1 MKKLLISRILAC
13 LIFLTIWG
21 SKTYAQGSTSSIDA
35 GTETFKITSNTRI
48 NSQKTEYQYYA
59 SANISL
65 FIGADEVWKNDE
77 IYSGKY
83 YLSSGGNMG
92 IKQDGNPK
100 KQTKAGY
107 YKAEQTNDNKSACI
121 ALPNTG
127 NYFHFLF
134 HTKGK
139 ITLAFNV
146 KYKID
151 PAKPDEKNQK
161 DLYVAKAT
169 NETVT
174 VVEKNN
180 KKNNYYTTRRGI
192 TPSSIKVT
200 TTENT
205 ETTETKIDPQESD
218 DNKYFKIRAVG
229 GDHPMVIKFDAE
241 AGDEYCIWMSSAE
254 EFALGGFTF
263 NVDDSQRFTPWTPVV
278 HRQIEFGKSP
288 KDMENA
294 DAKAPSGV
302 EDITF
307 MYGGWTNHTNAVKA
321 ATWNADNSTWGFNDN
336 GTENTTYTIDGNEK
350 TDEWAKVKAESET
363 TEKLV
368 TLDGYG
374 KFTAGCGQV
383 PTDQYG
389 NAYNPPATSAA
400 PSVANIPCRGT
411 YYKFEPAK
419 DGTLNVYVRQA
430 ANSPLYLVDETGK
443 PQKSIDYK
451 AGNDATFTEGA
462 DASYTINKLAACR
475 YGFDVK
481 AGKTYVLFQNNAT
494 LGFYGFTF
502 GASSTEAT
510 NVSISQTNGYTYEA
524 KNNATVTLTKPLT
537 ANVWN
542 TICLPFSMTEQ
553 QVRNAFGENARIAEF
568 KKVEESGN
576 KEVALFGMHY
586 YQLITAGKPCLIKPS
601 KVSDNYT
608 ITGVTIDAKEALT
621 VTDSNKK
628 FDFVGTYA
636 TTSMPVNSHFLGSN
650 NGKLYYI
657 TAAKDISGLKAFLKP
672 AENNS
677 GAKLSIAF
685 DSTDNDQDNNTTG
698 IEAIKDYTDQDAAN
712 SSANKGIYNINGQFM
727 GTNPAILPQGIYVKN
742 GKKFIVK

>member
-1 MKKLLISRILAC
+1 MKRLLTTSRILAC
-13 LIFLTIWG
+13 LIFLTIWE
-21 SKTYAQGSTSSIDA
+21 SKTYAQGSISSYTA
-35 GTETFKITSNTRI
+35 GTETFEITSNTSI
-48 NSQKTEYQYYA
+48 PKQSTEYQYYA

-65 FIGADEVWKNDE
+65 FIGANEVWEDPKP
-77 IYSGKY
+77 IGGKY
-83 YLSSGGNMG
+83 YLNSQGNPG
-92 IKQDGNPK
+92 IQQDGSSNNNQQIDAGFDK
-100 KQTKAGY
+100 TK
-107 YKAEQTNDNKSACI
+107 SCI

-139 ITLAFNV
+139 IKLAFNV
-146 KYKID
+146 NYANQTNKYLYIE
-151 PAKPDEKNQK
+151 KP
-161 DLYVAKAT
+161 T
-169 NETVT
+169 
-174 VVEKNN
+174 KNN
-180 KKNNYYTTRRGI
+180 VTLTNKGNNYTTKIGI
-192 TPSSIKVT
+192 SSEKTKVT
-200 TTENT
+200 STGTTIT
-205 ETTETKIDPQESD
+205 EPQSG
-218 DNKYFKIRAVG
+218 DNRYFKINASA
-229 GDHPMVIKFDAE
+229 GDHSILIEIDAE
-241 AGDEYCIWMSSAE
+241 AGEEYYIWMYKAE
-254 EFALGGFTF
+254 KFALGGFTF
-263 NVDDSQRFTPWTPVV
+263 DVDESQLFTPWKPVV
-278 HRQIEFGKSP
+278 HRQIEYGKSP
-288 KDMENA
+288 ANMKNA
-294 DAKAPSGV
+294 DGNAPSGV
-302 EDITF
+302 KDITF
-307 MYGGWTNHTNAVKA
+307 MYGGWTNHPNAVRA
-321 ATWNADNSTWGFNDN
+321 ATWDEANKTWGFNDN
-336 GTENTTYTIDGNEK
+336 GTDNTKYTINGNEK
-350 TDEWAKVKAESET
+350 TDNWEEVKAESET
-363 TEKLV
+363 TDKLV
-368 TLDGYG
+368 TLDGYT
-374 KFTAGCGQV
+374 KFTSGCGQV

-389 NAYNPPATSAA
+389 KAFDPTQTSSAT

-451 AGNDATFTEGA
+451 AGNDATFKEGT

-481 AGKTYVLFQNNAT
+481 AGKTYVLFQNNET

-510 NVSISQTNGYTYEA
+510 NVSISQNNGYTYEA
-524 KNNATVTLTKPLT
+524 KNNATVTLTKPLK

-542 TICLPFSMTEQ
+542 AICLPFSMTEQ
-553 QVRNAFGENARIAEF
+553 QVRNAFGEDARIAEF
-568 KKVEESGN
+568 KKVEESG
-576 KEVALFGMHY
+576 KKDVALFGMHY

-601 KVSDNYT
+601 KVSDTYT
-608 ITGVTIDAKEALT
+608 ISGVTIDAEKALT
-621 VTDSNKK
+621 IVDSNKK

-650 NGKLYYI
+650 DGKLYYI
-657 TAAKDISGLKAFLKP
+657 TADKDISGLKAFLKP

-685 DSTDNDQDNNTTG
+685 DSTVNDQDNNTTG
-698 IEAIKDYTDQDAAN
+698 IEAIKDYTEQDAAN

>member
-1 MKKLLISRILAC
+1 MKRLLTSRILAC

-21 SKTYAQGSTSSIDA
+21 SKTYAQGSISSYIA
-35 GTETFKITSNTRI
+35 GTETFEITSNTSI
-48 NSQKTEYQYYA
+48 PKQSTEYQYYA

-65 FIGADEVWKNDE
+65 FIGADEVWKNEE
-77 IYSGKY
+77 IFSGKY

-92 IKQDGNPK
+92 IKQDKDQN
-100 KQTKAGY
+100 KQTDAGY
-107 YKAEQTNDNKSACI
+107 YKAEKTTGNSACI

-139 ITLAFNV
+139 IKLAFNV
-146 KYKID
+146 KYKLN
-151 PAKPDEKNQK
+151 PAKPDEINRKY
-161 DLYVAKAT
+161 LYVEKAT
-169 NETVT
+169 NEPVT
-174 VVEKNN
+174 VVY
-180 KKNNYYTTRRGI
+180 KKNEYTTRRGI
-192 TPSSIKVT
+192 TPSSTNVT
-200 TTENT
+200 ATT
-205 ETTETKIDPQESD
+205 ETTIEPQESGE
-218 DNKYFKIRAVG
+218 NKYFKIIGVG
-229 GDHPMVIKFDAE
+229 GDHPMVIEFDAE

-263 NVDDSQRFTPWTPVV
+263 DVDDSQLFTPWKPVV

-294 DAKAPSGV
+294 DRNAPSGV

-307 MYGGWTNHTNAVKA
+307 MYGGWTNHPNAVKA
-321 ATWNADNSTWGFNDN
+321 ATWDEANKTWGFNDN
-336 GTENTTYTIDGNEK
+336 GTKNTKYTINDNEK
-350 TDEWAKVKAESET
+350 TDKWEDVKAESAT
-363 TEKLV
+363 TEQLF
-368 TLDGYG
+368 TLDGYA
-374 KFTAGCGQV
+374 KFTPGCGQV

-389 NAYNPPATSAA
+389 YNYTPTTSAV

-430 ANSPLYLVDETGK
+430 ANSPLFLVDETGK

-451 AGNDATFTEGA
+451 AGNDATFTEGP
-462 DASYTINKLAACR
+462 DASYSIDKLAACR
-475 YGFDVK
+475 YGFEVQ
-481 AGKTYVLFQNNAT
+481 AGKTYVLFQNNAM

-510 NVSISQTNGYTYEA
+510 NVSISQADGYTYEA
-524 KNNATVTLTKPLT
+524 KNNATVTLTKPLK

-542 TICLPFSMTEQ
+542 AICLPFSMTEQ
-553 QVRNAFGENARIAEF
+553 QVRNAFGEDARIAEF
-568 KKVEESGN
+568 KKVDESGKN
-576 KEVALFGMHY
+576 AVASFGMHY

-601 KVSDNYT
+601 KVSNTYT
-608 ITGVTIDAKEALT
+608 IQGVTIDAENALT
-621 VTDSNKK
+621 IVDSNKK
-628 FDFVGTYA
+628 FDFVGTYTP
-636 TTSMPVNSHFLGSN
+636 TTMHANSHFLGSN
-650 NGKLYYI
+650 DGKLYYI
-657 TAAKDISGLKAFLKP
+657 TADKEISGLKAFLKP

-685 DSTDNDQDNNTTG
+685 DSTDYDLDNNTTG

-712 SSANKGIYNINGQFM
+712 SSVNKGIYNINGQFM

>member
-1 MKKLLISRILAC
+1 MKRLLTSRILTC

-21 SKTYAQGSTSSIDA
+21 SKTYAQSSNIA
-35 GTETFKITSNTRI
+35 GTETFEITSSTKI
-48 NSQKTEYQYYA
+48 PKQSTEYQYYA

-65 FIGADEVWKNDE
+65 FIGADEVWKNEE
-77 IYSGKY
+77 IFSGKY

-92 IKQDGNPK
+92 IKQDKDQN
-100 KQTKAGY
+100 KQTDAGY
-107 YKAEQTNDNKSACI
+107 YKAEKTTGNSACI

-139 ITLAFNV
+139 IKLAFNA
-146 KYKID
+146 KYKFN
-151 PAKPDEKNQK
+151 PAKPDEINRKY
-161 DLYVAKAT
+161 LYVEKAT
-169 NETVT
+169 NEPVT
-174 VVEKNN
+174 VVD

-200 TTENT
+200 ATT
-205 ETTETKIDPQESD
+205 ETTIEPQESG
-218 DNKYFKIRAVG
+218 DNKYFKIIGVG
-229 GDHPMVIKFDAE
+229 GDHPMVIEFDAE

-263 NVDDSQRFTPWTPVV
+263 DVDESQLFTPWKPVV
-278 HRQIEFGKSP
+278 HRQIEYGKSP
-288 KDMENA
+288 ANMKNA
-294 DAKAPSGV
+294 DGNAPSGV
-302 EDITF
+302 KDITF
-307 MYGGWTNHTNAVKA
+307 MYGGWTNHPNAVRA
-321 ATWNADNSTWGFNDN
+321 ATWDEANKTWGFNDN
-336 GTENTTYTIDGNEK
+336 GTDNTKYTINGNEK
-350 TDEWAKVKAESET
+350 TDNWEEVKAESET
-363 TEKLV
+363 TDKLV
-368 TLDGYG
+368 TLDGYT
-374 KFTAGCGQV
+374 KFTSGCGQV

-389 NAYNPPATSAA
+389 KAFVPTQTSSAT

-430 ANSPLYLVDETGK
+430 ADSPLYLVDETGK

-451 AGNDATFTEGA
+451 AGNDATFKEGT

-481 AGKTYVLFQNNAT
+481 AGKTYVLFQNNET

-510 NVSISQTNGYTYEA
+510 NVSISQNNGYTYEA
-524 KNNATVTLTKPLT
+524 KNNATVTLTKPLK

-542 TICLPFSMTEQ
+542 AICLPFSMTEQ
-553 QVRNAFGENARIAEF
+553 QVRNAFGEDARIAEF
-568 KKVEESGN
+568 KKVDESG
-576 KEVALFGMHY
+576 KKAVASFGMHY

-601 KVSDNYT
+601 QVSDTYT
-608 ITGVTIDAKEALT
+608 ISGVTIDAEKALT
-621 VTDSNKK
+621 IVDSNKK
-628 FDFVGTYA
+628 FDFIGTYA
-636 TTSMPVNSHFLGSN
+636 PTTMPTNSHFLGSN
-650 NGKLYYI
+650 DGKLYYI
-657 TAAKDISGLKAFLKP
+657 TTAKNISGLKAFLKP
-672 AENNS
+672 VSTSN
-677 GAKLSIAF
+677 AKLSIAF
-685 DSTDNDQDNNTTG
+685 NSTDNDFDNNTTG
-698 IEAIKDYTDQDAAN
+698 IEAIKDYMDQDAAN

>member
-1 MKKLLISRILAC
+1 MKRLLTTSRILAC

-21 SKTYAQGSTSSIDA
+21 SKTYAQGSTSSYSA

-48 NSQKTEYQYYA
+48 NPQSTEYQYYA

-65 FIGADEVWKNDE
+65 FIGANEVWKEPNLIGD
-77 IYSGKY
+77 SY
-83 YLSSGGNMG
+83 YLSSKGNPG
-92 IKQDGNPK
+92 IKP
-100 KQTKAGY
+100 
-107 YKAEQTNDNKSACI
+107 NDNAGKQIDAEFKGSQNCI

-139 ITLAFNV
+139 IILAFNV
-146 KYKID
+146 NYANPGNKY
-151 PAKPDEKNQK
+151 
-161 DLYVAKAT
+161 LYVEKAT

-174 VVEKNN
+174 IVDNN
-180 KKNNYYTTRRGI
+180 KNYTTTKGI
-192 TPSSIKVT
+192 TTANTKATST
-200 TTENT
+200 TTGIT
-205 ETTETKIDPQESD
+205 ITDLQSG
-218 DNKYFKIRAVG
+218 DNRYF
-229 GDHPMVIKFDAE
+229 MVKAPAGNNSLIIEIVAE
-241 AGDEYCIWMSSAE
+241 AGEEYYIWMPSAE

-263 NVDDSQRFTPWTPVV
+263 DVDESQLFTPWKPVV

-294 DAKAPSGV
+294 DKNAPSGV

-307 MYGGWTNHTNAVKA
+307 MYGGWTNHPNAVRA
-321 ATWNADNSTWGFNDN
+321 ATWDEANKTWGFNDN
-336 GTENTTYTIDGNEK
+336 GTDNTKYTINGNEK
-350 TDEWAKVKAESET
+350 TDNWEEVKAESET
-363 TEKLV
+363 TDKLV
-368 TLDGYG
+368 TLDGYT
-374 KFTAGCGQV
+374 KFTSGCGQV

-389 NAYNPPATSAA
+389 KAFDPTQTSSAT

-430 ANSPLYLVDETGK
+430 ANSPLFLVDETGK

-451 AGNDATFTEGA
+451 AGNDANFTEGN
-462 DASYTINKLAACR
+462 DASYSIDKLAACR
-475 YGFDVK
+475 YGFEVQ
-481 AGKTYVLFQNNAT
+481 AGKTYVLFQNNAM

-510 NVSISQTNGYTYEA
+510 NVSISQKDGYTYEV
-524 KNNATVTLTKPLT
+524 KNNATVTLTKPLQ

-542 TICLPFSMTEQ
+542 AICLPFSMTEQ
-553 QVRNAFGENARIAEF
+553 QVRNAFGEDARIAEF
-568 KKVEESGN
+568 KKVDESG
-576 KEVALFGMHY
+576 KKAVASFGMHY

-601 KVSDNYT
+601 QVNENDTYNIK
-608 ITGVTIDAKEALT
+608 GVTIDAEKALT
-621 VTDSNKK
+621 IADSNNL

-636 TTSMPVNSHFLGSN
+636 PTTMPANSHFLGSN
-650 NGKLYYI
+650 DGKLYYI
-657 TAAKDISGLKAFLKP
+657 TADKEISGLKAFFQP
-672 AENNS
+672 VSTSN
-677 GAKLSIAF
+677 AKLSIAF
-685 DSTDNDQDNNTTG
+685 DSTDNDFDNNTTG
-698 IEAIKDYTDQDAAN
+698 IEAIKDYMDQDAAN

>member
-1 MKKLLISRILAC
+1 MKRLLTSRILAC

-21 SKTYAQGSTSSIDA
+21 SKTYAQGSISSYIA
-35 GTETFKITSNTRI
+35 GTETFEITSNTSI
-48 NSQKTEYQYYA
+48 PKQSTEYQYYA

-65 FIGADEVWKNDE
+65 FIGADEVWEDPKP
-77 IYSGKY
+77 IGGKY
-83 YLSSGGNMG
+83 YLSSQGNPG
-92 IKQDGNPK
+92 IQQDGSSNVN
-100 KQTKAGY
+100 QIDAGFDETK
-107 YKAEQTNDNKSACI
+107 SCI

-139 ITLAFNV
+139 IKLAFNV
-146 KYKID
+146 NYANPGNKYLYIE
-151 PAKPDEKNQK
+151 KP
-161 DLYVAKAT
+161 T
-169 NETVT
+169 
-174 VVEKNN
+174 KNN
-180 KKNNYYTTRRGI
+180 VTLTNKGNNYT
-192 TPSSIKVT
+192 
-200 TTENT
+200 
-205 ETTETKIDPQESD
+205 TKIGISSEKTQVTSTGTTITEPQLG
-218 DNKYFKIRAVG
+218 DNRYFKINASA
-229 GDHPMVIKFDAE
+229 GDHPMVIEIDAE
-241 AGDEYCIWMSSAE
+241 AGEEYYIWMYKAE
-254 EFALGGFTF
+254 KFALGGFTF
-263 NVDDSQRFTPWTPVV
+263 DVDESQLFTPWKPVV
-278 HRQIEFGKSP
+278 HRQIEYGKSP
-288 KDMENA
+288 ANMENA
-294 DAKAPSGV
+294 DRNAPSGV
-302 EDITF
+302 EDISF
-307 MYGGWTNHTNAVKA
+307 MYGGWTNHPNAVKA
-321 ATWNADNSTWGFNDN
+321 ATWNDTEKTWGFNEN
-336 GTENTTYTIDGNEK
+336 GTANTTYTINNKQKIDKWE
-350 TDEWAKVKAESET
+350 DVKAESET

-368 TLDGYG
+368 TLDGYA

-389 NAYNPPATSAA
+389 KAYTPATSAA
-400 PSVANIPCRGT
+400 PNVANIPCRGT

-430 ANSPLYLVDETGK
+430 ADSPLYLVDETGK

-451 AGNDATFTEGA
+451 AGNDAKFTEGT

-502 GASSTEAT
+502 GASSTEIS
-510 NVSISQTNGYTYEA
+510 NVTISQAEGYTYEA
-524 KNNATVTLTKPLT
+524 KNNATVTLTKPLK

-542 TICLPFSMTEQ
+542 AICLPFSMTEQ
-553 QVRNAFGENARIAEF
+553 QVRSAFGEDARIAEF
-568 KKVEESGN
+568 KKVEESGKN
-576 KEVALFGMHY
+576 AVASFGMHY

-608 ITGVTIDAKEALT
+608 ITGVTIDTEKALT

-636 TTSMPVNSHFLGSN
+636 PTTMPTNSHFLGSN
-650 NGKLYYI
+650 DGKLYYI
-657 TAAKDISGLKAFLKP
+657 TTAKNISGLKAFLKP
-672 AENNS
+672 VENNS

>member
-1 MKKLLISRILAC
+1 MKRLFTSRILAC

-21 SKTYAQGSTSSIDA
+21 SKTYAQGSTSSYDA
-35 GTETFKITSNTRI
+35 GTETFEITSNTKI
-48 NSQKTEYQYYA
+48 NSGKTEYQYYA

-65 FIGADEVWKNDE
+65 FIGADEVWKNE
-77 IYSGKY
+77 QIYSGKY

-92 IKQDGNPK
+92 IRQDFNPK
-100 KQTKAGY
+100 KQTDAGY
-107 YKAEQTNDNKSACI
+107 YGAEDTKENLACI

-139 ITLAFNV
+139 IKLAFNV
-146 KYKID
+146 KYKFN
-151 PAKPDEKNQK
+151 PAKPDEINQK
-161 DLYVAKAT
+161 NLYVAKAT
-169 NETVT
+169 TKPVT
-174 VVEKNN
+174 VVYKGND
-180 KKNNYYTTRRGI
+180 YTTRRGI

-205 ETTETKIDPQESD
+205 ETTGTKIEPLESD

-229 GDHPMVIKFDAE
+229 GYHPMDIEFDAE

-263 NVDDSQRFTPWTPVV
+263 NVDESQLFTPWKPVV

-288 KDMENA
+288 KEMEIEDGN
-294 DAKAPSGV
+294 APSGV
-302 EDITF
+302 EDISF
-307 MYGGWTNHTNAVKA
+307 MYGGWTNHPNAVKA
-321 ATWNADNSTWGFNDN
+321 ATWDAINKTWGFNDN
-336 GTENTTYTIDGNEK
+336 GTDNTTYTINNEQK
-350 TDEWAKVKAESET
+350 IDKWEDVKAESET

-368 TLDGYG
+368 TLDGYA
-374 KFTAGCGQV
+374 KFTAGCRQV

-389 NAYNPPATSAA
+389 KAYTPATSAA
-400 PSVANIPCRGT
+400 PNVANIPCRGT

-430 ANSPLYLVDETGK
+430 ADSPLYLVDETGK
-443 PQKSIDYK
+443 PQKSTDYK
-451 AGNDATFTEGA
+451 AGNDATFTKGT
-462 DASYTINKLAACR
+462 DASYSTNKLAACR
-475 YGFDVK
+475 YGFNVK
-481 AGKTYVLFQNNAT
+481 AGKTYILFQNNET

-502 GASSTEAT
+502 GASSTEIS
-510 NVSISQTNGYTYEA
+510 NVTISQAEGYTYEA
-524 KNNATVTLTKPLT
+524 KNNATVTLTKPLK

-542 TICLPFSMTEQ
+542 AICLPFSMTEQ

-568 KKVEESGN
+568 KKVDESG
-576 KEVALFGMHY
+576 KKAVASFGMHY

-601 KVSDNYT
+601 LVNDTYT
-608 ITGVTIDAKEALT
+608 IKGVTIDAEQALT
-621 VTDSNKK
+621 IADSNKK

-636 TTSMPVNSHFLGSN
+636 PTIMPANSHFLGSN
-650 NGKLYYI
+650 DGKLYYI
-657 TAAKDISGLKAFLKP
+657 TANKEISGLKAFFQP
-672 AENNS
+672 VSTSN
-677 GAKLSIAF
+677 AKLSIAF
-685 DSTDNDQDNNTTG
+685 DSTDNDFDNNTTG
-698 IEAIKDYTDQDAAN
+698 IEAIKDYMDQDAAN

>member
-1 MKKLLISRILAC
+1 MKRLFTSRILAC

-21 SKTYAQGSTSSIDA
+21 SKTYAQEA
-35 GTETFKITSNTRI
+35 GTETFEITSNTSI
-48 NSQKTEYQYYA
+48 PKQSTEYQYYA

-65 FIGADEVWKNDE
+65 FIGADEVWKNE
-77 IYSGKY
+77 QISSGKY

-92 IKQDGNPK
+92 IRQDEDPT
-100 KQTKAGY
+100 KQTDAGY
-107 YKAEQTNDNKSACI
+107 YKAERTTGISACI

-134 HTKGK
+134 HTKGNIK
-139 ITLAFNV
+139 LAFNV

-151 PAKPDEKNQK
+151 PAKPDDINQK
-161 DLYVAKAT
+161 NLYVAKAT

-174 VVEKNN
+174 VVDKNN
-180 KKNNYYTTRRGI
+180 KNNKYTTRRGI
-192 TPSSIKVT
+192 TPSSITVT
-200 TTENT
+200 ASTVN
-205 ETTETKIDPQESD
+205 KIEEQQTD

-229 GDHPMVIKFDAE
+229 GDHPMVIEFDAE

-263 NVDDSQRFTPWTPVV
+263 KVDDSQRFTPWTPVV

-307 MYGGWTNHTNAVKA
+307 MYGGWTNHPNAVKA
-321 ATWNADNSTWGFNDN
+321 ATWDATKRTWGFNEN
-336 GTENTTYTIDGNEK
+336 GTANTTYKINNEQKIDSWEG
-350 TDEWAKVKAESET
+350 VKAESET

-389 NAYNPPATSAA
+389 KTYTPATSAV

-419 DGTLNVYVRQA
+419 DGTLNVYVRQT

-451 AGNDATFTEGA
+451 AGNDAIFTEGTGA
-462 DASYTINKLAACR
+462 YVIDKLAACR

-502 GASSTEAT
+502 GASSTEIS
-510 NVSISQTNGYTYEA
+510 NVTISQAEGYTYEA
-524 KNNATVTLTKPLT
+524 KNNAKVTLTLTKPLKE
-537 ANVWN
+537 NVWN
-542 TICLPFSMTEQ
+542 AICLPFSMTEQ

-568 KKVEESGN
+568 KKVDER
-576 KEVALFGMHY
+576 KDVALFGMHY

-601 KVSDNYT
+601 KVSNTYT
-608 ITGVTIDAKEALT
+608 IQGVTIDAEKALT

-628 FDFVGTYA
+628 FDFAGTYA
-636 TTSMPVNSHFLGSN
+636 PTTMPTNSHFLGSN
-650 NGKLYYI
+650 DGKLYYI
-657 TAAKDISGLKAFLKP
+657 TADKEISGLKAFFQP
-672 AENNS
+672 VSTSN
-677 GAKLSIAF
+677 AKLSIAF
-685 DSTDNDQDNNTTG
+685 DSTDNDLDNNTTG

>member
-1 MKKLLISRILAC
+1 MKKLLTSRILAC
-13 LIFLTIWG
+13 LIFLTILG
-21 SKTYAQGSTSSIDA
+21 SKTYAQSSTSSYTA
-35 GTETFKITSNTRI
+35 GTETFEITSNTRI
-48 NSQKTEYQYYA
+48 PKQSTEYQYYA

-65 FIGADEVWKNDE
+65 FIGADEVWENPKL
-77 IYSGKY
+77 IGSKY
-83 YLSSGGNMG
+83 YLSS
-92 IKQDGNPK
+92 QGNPGIQQDDSK
-100 KQTKAGY
+100 NNQID
-107 YKAEQTNDNKSACI
+107 AEFDKSQNCI
-121 ALPNTG
+121 PLPNTG

-146 KYKID
+146 NYANPGNKY
-151 PAKPDEKNQK
+151 
-161 DLYVAKAT
+161 LYVEKPT
-169 NETVT
+169 NKNVT
-174 VVEKNN
+174 LINN
-180 KKNNYYTTRRGI
+180 GNNYTAKIGISSEKTQVTSTGTTI
-192 TPSSIKVT
+192 T
-200 TTENT
+200 E
-205 ETTETKIDPQESD
+205 PQSG
-218 DNKYFKIRAVG
+218 DNRYFKINASA
-229 GDHPMVIKFDAE
+229 GDHPIVIKIDAE
-241 AGDEYCIWMSSAE
+241 AGEEYYIWMYKAE
-254 EFALGGFTF
+254 KFALGGFTF
-263 NVDDSQRFTPWTPVV
+263 DVDDTQLFTPWKPVV

-288 KDMENA
+288 EDMKDA
-294 DAKAPSGV
+294 DANAPSGV
-302 EDITF
+302 EDITL
-307 MYGGWTNHTNAVKA
+307 MYGGWTNHPNAVNA
-321 ATWNADNSTWGFNDN
+321 ATWDAINKTWGFNDN
-336 GTENTTYTIDGNEK
+336 GTDNTTYTINNEK
-350 TDEWAKVKAESET
+350 KIDKWEEVKAESET

-368 TLDGYG
+368 TLDGYA

-389 NAYNPPATSAA
+389 NTYVPTTTSSAV

-451 AGNDATFTEGA
+451 AGNDATFKEGT

-481 AGKTYVLFQNNAT
+481 AGKTYVLFQNNET

-510 NVSISQTNGYTYEA
+510 NVSISQDDGYTYEA
-524 KNNATVTLTKPLT
+524 KNNATVTLTKPLK

-542 TICLPFSMTEQ
+542 AICLPFSMTEQ
-553 QVRNAFGENARIAEF
+553 QVRSAFGEDARIAEF
-568 KKVEESGN
+568 KKVDESG
-576 KEVALFGMHY
+576 KKDVALFGMHY

-601 KVSDNYT
+601 QVSETYT
-608 ITGVTIDAKEALT
+608 IEGVTIDAEEALT

-636 TTSMPVNSHFLGSN
+636 PTTMPTNSHFLGSN
-650 NGKLYYI
+650 DGKLYYI
-657 TAAKDISGLKAFLKP
+657 TTAKNISGLKAFLKP
-672 AENNS
+672 VENNS

-685 DSTDNDQDNNTTG
+685 DSTVNDQDNNTTG
-698 IEAIKDYTDQDAAN
+698 IEAIKDYTEQDAAN

>member
-1 MKKLLISRILAC
+1 MKRLLTSRILAC
-13 LIFLTIWG
+13 LIFLTIWE
-21 SKTYAQGSTSSIDA
+21 SKTYAQGSISSYTA
-35 GTETFKITSNTRI
+35 GTETFEITSNTSI
-48 NSQKTEYQYYA
+48 PKQSTEYQYYA

-65 FIGADEVWKNDE
+65 FIGANEVWEDPKP
-77 IYSGKY
+77 IGGKY
-83 YLSSGGNMG
+83 YLNSQGNPG
-92 IKQDGNPK
+92 IQQDGSSNNNQQIDAGFDK
-100 KQTKAGY
+100 TK
-107 YKAEQTNDNKSACI
+107 SCI

-139 ITLAFNV
+139 IKLAFNV
-146 KYKID
+146 NYANQTNKYLYIE
-151 PAKPDEKNQK
+151 KP
-161 DLYVAKAT
+161 T
-169 NETVT
+169 
-174 VVEKNN
+174 KNN
-180 KKNNYYTTRRGI
+180 VTLTNKGNNYTTKIGI
-192 TPSSIKVT
+192 SSEKTKVT
-200 TTENT
+200 STGTTIT
-205 ETTETKIDPQESD
+205 EPQSG
-218 DNKYFKIRAVG
+218 DNRYFKINASA
-229 GDHPMVIKFDAE
+229 GDHSILIEIDAE
-241 AGDEYCIWMSSAE
+241 AGEEYYIWMYKAE
-254 EFALGGFTF
+254 KFALGGFTF
-263 NVDDSQRFTPWTPVV
+263 DVDESQLFTPWKPVV
-278 HRQIEFGKSP
+278 HRQIEYGKSP
-288 KDMENA
+288 ANMKNA
-294 DAKAPSGV
+294 DGNAPSGV
-302 EDITF
+302 KDITF
-307 MYGGWTNHTNAVKA
+307 MYGGWTNHPNAVRA
-321 ATWNADNSTWGFNDN
+321 ATWDEANKTWGFNDN
-336 GTENTTYTIDGNEK
+336 GTDNTKYTINGNEK
-350 TDEWAKVKAESET
+350 TDNWEEVKAESET
-363 TEKLV
+363 TDKLV
-368 TLDGYG
+368 TLDGYT
-374 KFTAGCGQV
+374 KFTSGCGQV

-389 NAYNPPATSAA
+389 KAFDPTQTSSAT

-451 AGNDATFTEGA
+451 AGNDATFKEGT

-481 AGKTYVLFQNNAT
+481 AGKTYVLFQNNET

-510 NVSISQTNGYTYEA
+510 NVSISQNNGYTYEA
-524 KNNATVTLTKPLT
+524 KNNATVTLTKPLK

-542 TICLPFSMTEQ
+542 AICLPFSMTEQ
-553 QVRNAFGENARIAEF
+553 QVRNAFGEDARIAEF
-568 KKVEESGN
+568 KKVEESG
-576 KEVALFGMHY
+576 KKDVALFGMHY

-601 KVSDNYT
+601 QVSDTYT
-608 ITGVTIDAKEALT
+608 ISGVTIDTEKALT

-636 TTSMPVNSHFLGSN
+636 PTTMPTNSHFLGSN

-657 TAAKDISGLKAFLKP
+657 TTAKNISGLKAFLKP
-672 AENNS
+672 VENNS

-698 IEAIKDYTDQDAAN
+698 IEAIKDYTDKEAAN
-712 SSANKGIYNINGQFM
+712 SSANKGIYNINGQFV

>member
-1 MKKLLISRILAC
+1 MKRLFTSRILAC
-13 LIFLTIWG
+13 LIFLTILG
-21 SKTYAQGSTSSIDA
+21 SKTYAQGSTSSYSA
-35 GTETFKITSNTRI
+35 GTETFEITSNTRI
-48 NSQKTEYQYYA
+48 PGQSTEYQYYA

-77 IYSGKY
+77 ISGKY

-92 IKQDGNPK
+92 IRQDENPK
-100 KQTKAGY
+100 KQTDAGFY
-107 YKAEQTNDNKSACI
+107 DAVDTKDKSACI

-139 ITLAFNV
+139 IKLAFNV
-146 KYKID
+146 KYKFD
-151 PAKPDEKNQK
+151 PTKPDEINQK
-161 DLYVAKAT
+161 YLYVEKAT

-174 VVEKNN
+174 VIKKGKN
-180 KKNNYYTTRRGI
+180 YTTRRGI
-192 TPSSIKVT
+192 TPSSINVT
-200 TTENT
+200 AT
-205 ETTETKIDPQESD
+205 TTETKIEPLESD

-229 GDHPMVIKFDAE
+229 GDHPMEIEFDAE

-263 NVDDSQRFTPWTPVV
+263 KVDDSQRFTPWTPVV
-278 HRQIEFGKSP
+278 HRQIESGKSP

-294 DAKAPSGV
+294 DRNAPSGV

-307 MYGGWTNHTNAVKA
+307 MYGGWTNHPNAVKA
-321 ATWNADNSTWGFNDN
+321 ATWDEANKTWGFNDN
-336 GTENTTYTIDGNEK
+336 GTKNTKYTINDNEK
-350 TDEWAKVKAESET
+350 TDKWEDVKAESAT
-363 TEKLV
+363 TEQLF
-368 TLDGYG
+368 TLDGYA

-389 NAYNPPATSAA
+389 NIYTPTTSAV

-430 ANSPLYLVDETGK
+430 ANSPLFLVDETGK

-451 AGNDATFTEGA
+451 AGNDAKFTEGT
-462 DASYTINKLAACR
+462 DASYIIDKLAACR

-481 AGKTYVLFQNNAT
+481 AGKTYVLFQNNET

-502 GASSTEAT
+502 GASSTEPT
-510 NVSISQTNGYTYEA
+510 NVSISQTDGYTYEA
-524 KNNATVTLTKPLT
+524 KNNATVTLTKPLK
-537 ANVWN
+537 AGVWN
-542 TICLPFSMTEQ
+542 AICLPFSMTEQ
-553 QVRNAFGENARIAEF
+553 QVRNAFGEDARIAEF
-568 KKVEESGN
+568 KKVDESG
-576 KEVALFGMHY
+576 KKAVASFGMHY

-601 KVSDNYT
+601 QVNDTYT
-608 ITGVTIDAKEALT
+608 IKGVTIDAEQALT
-621 VTDSNKK
+621 IADYNKK
-628 FDFVGTYA
+628 FDFVGTYVS
-636 TTSMPVNSHFLGSN
+636 TTMPVNSHFLGSN
-650 NGKLYYI
+650 DGKLYYI
-657 TAAKDISGLKAFLKP
+657 TADKEISGLKAFFQP
-672 AENNS
+672 VSTSN
-677 GAKLSIAF
+677 AKLSIAF
-685 DSTDNDQDNNTTG
+685 DSTDNDFDNNTTG
-698 IEAIKDYTDQDAAN
+698 IEAIKDYTEQDAAN

>member
-1 MKKLLISRILAC
+1 MKRLLTSRILAC

-21 SKTYAQGSTSSIDA
+21 SKTYAQGGISSYTA
-35 GTETFKITSNTRI
+35 GTETFEITSNTRI
-48 NSQKTEYQYYA
+48 NSQSTEYQYYA

-65 FIGADEVWKNDE
+65 FIGADEVWEDPKP
-77 IYSGKY
+77 IGGKY
-83 YLSSGGNMG
+83 YLSSQGNPG
-92 IKQDGNPK
+92 IQQDGSSNVN
-100 KQTKAGY
+100 QIDAGFDETK
-107 YKAEQTNDNKSACI
+107 SCI

-139 ITLAFNV
+139 IKLAFNV
-146 KYKID
+146 NYADPGNKYLYIE
-151 PAKPDEKNQK
+151 KP
-161 DLYVAKAT
+161 T
-169 NETVT
+169 
-174 VVEKNN
+174 KNN
-180 KKNNYYTTRRGI
+180 VTLTNKGNNYT
-192 TPSSIKVT
+192 
-200 TTENT
+200 
-205 ETTETKIDPQESD
+205 TKIGISSEKTQVTSTGTTITEPQLG
-218 DNKYFKIRAVG
+218 DNRYFKINASA
-229 GDHPMVIKFDAE
+229 GDHPMVIEIDAE
-241 AGDEYCIWMSSAE
+241 AGEEYYIWMYKAE
-254 EFALGGFTF
+254 KFALGGFTF
-263 NVDDSQRFTPWTPVV
+263 DVDESQLFTPWKPVV
-278 HRQIEFGKSP
+278 HRQIEYGKSP
-288 KDMENA
+288 ANMKNA
-294 DAKAPSGV
+294 DGNAPSGV

-307 MYGGWTNHTNAVKA
+307 MYGGWTNHPNAVKA
-321 ATWNADNSTWGFNDN
+321 ATWDATNLTWGFNDN
-336 GTENTTYTIDGNEK
+336 GTDNTKYTIDGYEK
-350 TDEWAKVKAESET
+350 TDEWAEVKAESGT

-389 NAYNPPATSAA
+389 NAYTPATSAA

-430 ANSPLYLVDETGK
+430 ANSPLYLVDETDK

-451 AGNDATFTEGA
+451 AGNAATFKEGKGT
-462 DASYTINKLAACR
+462 DVSYTITELAACR

-481 AGKTYVLFQNNAT
+481 AGKTYVLFQNNET

-502 GASSTEAT
+502 GASSTEESKV
-510 NVSISQTNGYTYEA
+510 NISQNDGYTYEA

-542 TICLPFSMTEQ
+542 AICLPFSMTEQ
-553 QVRNAFGENARIAEF
+553 QVRNAFGKDARIAEF

-601 KVSDNYT
+601 QVSETYT
-608 ITGVTIDAKEALT
+608 IEGVTIDAEEALT
-621 VTDSNKK
+621 VADSNKK

-636 TTSMPVNSHFLGSN
+636 PTTMPVNSHFLGSN
-650 NGKLYYI
+650 DGKLYYI

-672 AENNS
+672 VENNPA

-685 DSTDNDQDNNTTG
+685 DSTVNDQDNNTTG

-727 GTNPAILPQGIYVKN
+727 GTNPAILPQGIYVKD

>member
-1 MKKLLISRILAC
+1 MKKLLTSRILAC
-13 LIFLTIWG
+13 LIFLTILG
-21 SKTYAQGSTSSIDA
+21 SKTYAQGSTSSYSA
-35 GTETFKITSNTRI
+35 GTETFEITSNTRI
-48 NSQKTEYQYYA
+48 PGQSTEYQYYA

-77 IYSGKY
+77 ISGKY

-92 IKQDGNPK
+92 IRQDENPK
-100 KQTKAGY
+100 KQTDAGFY
-107 YKAEQTNDNKSACI
+107 DAVDTKDKSACI

-139 ITLAFNV
+139 IKLAFNV
-146 KYKID
+146 KYKFD
-151 PAKPDEKNQK
+151 PTKPDEINQK
-161 DLYVAKAT
+161 YLYVEKAT

-174 VVEKNN
+174 VIKKGKN
-180 KKNNYYTTRRGI
+180 YTTRRGI
-192 TPSSIKVT
+192 TPSSINVT
-200 TTENT
+200 AT
-205 ETTETKIDPQESD
+205 TTETKIEPLESD

-229 GDHPMVIKFDAE
+229 GDHPMEIEFDAE

-263 NVDDSQRFTPWTPVV
+263 KVDDSQRFTPWTPVV
-278 HRQIEFGKSP
+278 HRQIESGKSP
-288 KDMENA
+288 KEMENA
-294 DAKAPSGV
+294 DGNAPSGV

-307 MYGGWTNHTNAVKA
+307 MYGGWTNHPNAVKA
-321 ATWNADNSTWGFNDN
+321 ATWDEANKTWGFNDN
-336 GTENTTYTIDGNEK
+336 GTKNTKYTINDNEK
-350 TDEWAKVKAESET
+350 TDKWEDVKAESAT
-363 TEKLV
+363 TEQLF
-368 TLDGYG
+368 TLDGYA
-374 KFTAGCGQV
+374 KFTPGCGQV

-389 NAYNPPATSAA
+389 YNYTPTTSAV

-430 ANSPLYLVDETGK
+430 ANSPLFLVDETGK

-451 AGNDATFTEGA
+451 AGNDATFTEGP
-462 DASYTINKLAACR
+462 DASYSIDKLAACR
-475 YGFDVK
+475 YGFEVQ

-542 TICLPFSMTEQ
+542 AICLPFSMTEQ

-568 KKVEESGN
+568 KKVDESG
-576 KEVALFGMHY
+576 KKAVASFGMHY

-601 KVSDNYT
+601 QVNDTYT
-608 ITGVTIDAKEALT
+608 IKGVTINAEQALT
-621 VTDSNKK
+621 IADSNKK

-636 TTSMPVNSHFLGSN
+636 PTTMPANSHFLGSN
-650 NGKLYYI
+650 DGKLYYI
-657 TAAKDISGLKAFLKP
+657 TANKEISGLKAFFQP
-672 AENNS
+672 VSTSN
-677 GAKLSIAF
+677 AKLSIAF
-685 DSTDNDQDNNTTG
+685 DSTDNDFDNNTTG
-698 IEAIKDYTDQDAAN
+698 IEAIKDYMDQDAAN

>member
-1 MKKLLISRILAC
+1 MKRLLTSRILAC

-21 SKTYAQGSTSSIDA
+21 SKTYAQGGISSYTA
-35 GTETFKITSNTRI
+35 GTETFEITSNTRI
-48 NSQKTEYQYYA
+48 NSQSTEYQYYA

-65 FIGADEVWKNDE
+65 FIGADEVWEDPKP
-77 IYSGKY
+77 IGGKY
-83 YLSSGGNMG
+83 YLSSQGNPG
-92 IKQDGNPK
+92 IQQDGSSNVN
-100 KQTKAGY
+100 QIDAGFDETK
-107 YKAEQTNDNKSACI
+107 SCI

-139 ITLAFNV
+139 IKLAFNV
-146 KYKID
+146 NYANPGNKYLYIE
-151 PAKPDEKNQK
+151 KP
-161 DLYVAKAT
+161 T
-169 NETVT
+169 
-174 VVEKNN
+174 KNN
-180 KKNNYYTTRRGI
+180 VTLTNKGNNYT
-192 TPSSIKVT
+192 
-200 TTENT
+200 
-205 ETTETKIDPQESD
+205 TKIGISSEKTQVTSTGTTITEPQLG
-218 DNKYFKIRAVG
+218 DNRYFKINASA
-229 GDHPMVIKFDAE
+229 GDHPMVIEIDAE
-241 AGDEYCIWMSSAE
+241 AGEEYYIWMYKAE
-254 EFALGGFTF
+254 KFALGGFTF
-263 NVDDSQRFTPWTPVV
+263 DVDESQLFTPWKPVV
-278 HRQIEFGKSP
+278 HRQIEYGKSP
-288 KDMENA
+288 ANMKNA
-294 DAKAPSGV
+294 DGNAPSGV

-307 MYGGWTNHTNAVKA
+307 MYGGWTNHPNAVKA
-321 ATWNADNSTWGFNDN
+321 ATWDATNLTWGFNDN
-336 GTENTTYTIDGNEK
+336 GTDNTKYTIDGYEK
-350 TDEWAKVKAESET
+350 TDEWAEVKAESGT

-389 NAYNPPATSAA
+389 NAYTPATSAA

-451 AGNDATFTEGA
+451 AGNAATFKEGKGT
-462 DASYTINKLAACR
+462 DVSYTITELAACR

-481 AGKTYVLFQNNAT
+481 AGKTYVLFQNNET

-502 GASSTEAT
+502 GASSTEESKV
-510 NVSISQTNGYTYEA
+510 NISQNDGYTYEA

-542 TICLPFSMTEQ
+542 AICLPFSMTEQ
-553 QVRNAFGENARIAEF
+553 QVRNAFGKDARIAEF

-601 KVSDNYT
+601 QVSETYT
-608 ITGVTIDAKEALT
+608 IEGVTIDAEEALT
-621 VTDSNKK
+621 VADSNKK

-636 TTSMPVNSHFLGSN
+636 PTTMPVNSHFLGSN
-650 NGKLYYI
+650 DGKLYYI

-672 AENNS
+672 VENNPA

-685 DSTDNDQDNNTTG
+685 DSTVNDQDNNTTG

-727 GTNPAILPQGIYVKN
+727 GTNPAILPQGIYVKD

>member
-1 MKKLLISRILAC
+1 MKRLFTSRILAC

-21 SKTYAQGSTSSIDA
+21 SKTYAQGSISSYTA
-35 GTETFKITSNTRI
+35 GTETFEITSNTSI
-48 NSQKTEYQYYA
+48 PKQSTEYQYYA

-65 FIGADEVWKNDE
+65 FIGANEVWEDPKP
-77 IYSGKY
+77 IGGKY
-83 YLSSGGNMG
+83 YLNSQGNPG
-92 IKQDGNPK
+92 IQQDGSSNNNQQIDAGFDK
-100 KQTKAGY
+100 TK
-107 YKAEQTNDNKSACI
+107 SCI

-139 ITLAFNV
+139 IKLAFNV
-146 KYKID
+146 NYANQTNKYLYIE
-151 PAKPDEKNQK
+151 KP
-161 DLYVAKAT
+161 T
-169 NETVT
+169 
-174 VVEKNN
+174 KNN
-180 KKNNYYTTRRGI
+180 VTLTNKGNNYTTKIGI
-192 TPSSIKVT
+192 SSEKTKVT
-200 TTENT
+200 STGTTIT
-205 ETTETKIDPQESD
+205 EPQSG
-218 DNKYFKIRAVG
+218 DNRYFKINASA
-229 GDHPMVIKFDAE
+229 GDHSILIEIDAE
-241 AGDEYCIWMSSAE
+241 AGEEYYIWMYKAE
-254 EFALGGFTF
+254 KFALGGFTF
-263 NVDDSQRFTPWTPVV
+263 DVDESQLFTPWKPVV
-278 HRQIEFGKSP
+278 HRQIEYGKSP
-288 KDMENA
+288 ANMKNA
-294 DAKAPSGV
+294 DGNAPSGV
-302 EDITF
+302 KDITF
-307 MYGGWTNHTNAVKA
+307 MYGGWTNHPNAVKA
-321 ATWNADNSTWGFNDN
+321 ATWDAINKTWGFNDN
-336 GTENTTYTIDGNEK
+336 GTDNTTYTINNEQK
-350 TDEWAKVKAESET
+350 IDKWEDVKAESET
-363 TEKLV
+363 TEHLV
-368 TLDGYG
+368 TLDGYA

-389 NAYNPPATSAA
+389 NAYTPATSAA

-419 DGTLNVYVRQA
+419 DGTLNIYVRQA
-430 ANSPLYLVDETGK
+430 ADSPLYLVDETGK

-451 AGNDATFTEGA
+451 AGNDATFKEGT

-510 NVSISQTNGYTYEA
+510 NVSISQNNGYTYEA
-524 KNNATVTLTKPLT
+524 KNNAEVTLTKPLK

-542 TICLPFSMTEQ
+542 AICLPFSMTEQ
-553 QVRNAFGENARIAEF
+553 QVRSAFGEDARIAEF
-568 KKVEESGN
+568 KKVEESG
-576 KEVALFGMHY
+576 KKDVALFGMHY

-601 KVSDNYT
+601 LVNDTYT
-608 ITGVTIDAKEALT
+608 IKGVTIDAEQALT
-621 VTDSNKK
+621 IADSNKK

-650 NGKLYYI
+650 DGKLYYI
-657 TAAKDISGLKAFLKP
+657 TANKEISGLKAFLKP
-672 AENNS
+672 VENNS

-685 DSTDNDQDNNTTG
+685 DSTVNDQDNNTTG
-698 IEAIKDYTDQDAAN
+698 IEAIKDYMDQDAAN

>member
-1 MKKLLISRILAC
+1 MKKLLTSRILAC

-21 SKTYAQGSTSSIDA
+21 SKTYAQGSISSYTA
-35 GTETFKITSNTRI
+35 GTETFEITSNTRI
-48 NSQKTEYQYYA
+48 PGQSTEYQYYA

-77 IYSGKY
+77 ISGKY

-92 IKQDGNPK
+92 IRQDENPK
-100 KQTKAGY
+100 KQTDAGFY
-107 YKAEQTNDNKSACI
+107 DAVDTKDKSACI

-139 ITLAFNV
+139 IKLAFNV
-146 KYKID
+146 KYKFD
-151 PAKPDEKNQK
+151 PTKPDEINQK
-161 DLYVAKAT
+161 YLYVEKAT

-174 VVEKNN
+174 VIKKGKN
-180 KKNNYYTTRRGI
+180 YTTRRGI
-192 TPSSIKVT
+192 TPSSINVT
-200 TTENT
+200 AT
-205 ETTETKIDPQESD
+205 TTETKIEPQESD

-229 GDHPMVIKFDAE
+229 GDHPMEIEFDAE

-263 NVDDSQRFTPWTPVV
+263 DVDESQLFTPWKPVV
-278 HRQIEFGKSP
+278 HRQIEYGKSP
-288 KDMENA
+288 ANMKNA
-294 DAKAPSGV
+294 DGNAPSGV
-302 EDITF
+302 KDITF
-307 MYGGWTNHTNAVKA
+307 MYGGWTNHPNAVRA
-321 ATWNADNSTWGFNDN
+321 ATWDEASKTWGFNDN
-336 GTENTTYTIDGNEK
+336 GTDNTKYTINGNEK
-350 TDEWAKVKAESET
+350 TDNWEEVKAESET
-363 TEKLV
+363 TDKLV
-368 TLDGYG
+368 TLDGYT
-374 KFTAGCGQV
+374 KFTSGCGLV

-389 NAYNPPATSAA
+389 KAFNPTQTSSAT

-430 ANSPLYLVDETGK
+430 ADSPLYLVDETGK

-451 AGNDATFTEGA
+451 AGNDATFKEGT
-462 DASYTINKLAACR
+462 DASYTINKLLACR

-481 AGKTYVLFQNNAT
+481 AGKTYVLFQNNET

-510 NVSISQTNGYTYEA
+510 NVSISQNNGYTYEA
-524 KNNATVTLTKPLT
+524 KNNATVTLTKPLQ

-542 TICLPFSMTEQ
+542 AICLPFSMTEQ
-553 QVRNAFGENARIAEF
+553 QVRNAFGEDARIAEF
-568 KKVEESGN
+568 KKVDESG
-576 KEVALFGMHY
+576 KKAVASFGMHY

-608 ITGVTIDAKEALT
+608 ITGVTIDTEKALT

-636 TTSMPVNSHFLGSN
+636 PTTMPTNSHFLGSN
-650 NGKLYYI
+650 DGKLYYI
-657 TAAKDISGLKAFLKP
+657 TTAKNISGLKAFLKP
-672 AENNS
+672 VENNS

-698 IEAIKDYTDQDAAN
+698 IDTIKDYTDQDAAN

>member
-1 MKKLLISRILAC
+1 MKRLLTTSRILAC
-13 LIFLTIWG
+13 LIFLTILG
-21 SKTYAQGSTSSIDA
+21 SKTYAQGSISSYIA
-35 GTETFKITSNTRI
+35 GTETFEITSNTKI
-48 NSQKTEYQYYA
+48 NSGKTEYQYYA

-65 FIGADEVWKNDE
+65 FIGADEVWKNE
-77 IYSGKY
+77 QIYSGKY

-92 IKQDGNPK
+92 IKQDGYPK
-100 KQTKAGY
+100 KQTDAGY
-107 YKAEQTNDNKSACI
+107 YGAEDTKENLACI

-139 ITLAFNV
+139 IKLAFNV
-146 KYKID
+146 NYAKETGKY
-151 PAKPDEKNQK
+151 
-161 DLYVAKAT
+161 LYVEKAT
-169 NETVT
+169 NEPVT
-174 VVEKNN
+174 VVYKNN
-180 KKNNYYTTRRGI
+180 NYTTRRGK
-192 TPSSIKVT
+192 TPSSINVT
-200 TTENT
+200 AT
-205 ETTETKIDPQESD
+205 TTETKIEPQESG
-218 DNKYFKIRAVG
+218 DNKYFKISGVG
-229 GDHPMVIKFDAE
+229 GNHPMEIVFDAE

-263 NVDDSQRFTPWTPVV
+263 NVDKTQLFTPWKPVV
-278 HRQIEFGKSP
+278 HRQIEYGKSP
-288 KDMENA
+288 EDMKDA
-294 DAKAPSGV
+294 DANAPSGV

-307 MYGGWTNHTNAVKA
+307 MYGGWTNHPNAVKA
-321 ATWNADNSTWGFNDN
+321 ATWDANNKTWGVNDN
-336 GTENTTYTIDGNEK
+336 GTDKTTYTINNEK
-350 TDEWAKVKAESET
+350 KIDKWEEVKAESET
-363 TEKLV
+363 TEHLV
-368 TLDGYG
+368 TLDSYA

-389 NAYNPPATSAA
+389 NAYTPATSAA

-419 DGTLNVYVRQA
+419 DGTLNIYVRQA
-430 ANSPLYLVDETGK
+430 ADSPLYLVDETGK

-451 AGNDATFTEGA
+451 AGNDATFKEGT

-481 AGKTYVLFQNNAT
+481 AGKTYVLFQNNET

-510 NVSISQTNGYTYEA
+510 NVSISQNNGYTYEA
-524 KNNATVTLTKPLT
+524 KNNATVTLTKPLK

-542 TICLPFSMTEQ
+542 AICLPFSMTEQ
-553 QVRNAFGENARIAEF
+553 QVRNAFGEDVRIAEF
-568 KKVEESGN
+568 KKVDESG
-576 KEVALFGMHY
+576 KKAVASFGMHY

-601 KVSDNYT
+601 QVSDTYT
-608 ITGVTIDAKEALT
+608 ISGVTIDAEKALT
-621 VTDSNKK
+621 IVDSNKK

-650 NGKLYYI
+650 DGKLYYI
-657 TAAKDISGLKAFLKP
+657 TANKEISGLKAFLKP

-685 DSTDNDQDNNTTG
+685 DSTVNDQDNNTTG
-698 IEAIKDYTDQDAAN
+698 IEAIKDYTEQDAAN

-742 GKKFIVK
+742 GKKFIIK

>member
-1 MKKLLISRILAC
+1 MKRLLTSRILTC

-21 SKTYAQGSTSSIDA
+21 SKTYAQGSTSSYDA
-35 GTETFKITSNTRI
+35 GTETFEITSNTKI
-48 NSQKTEYQYYA
+48 NSGKTEYQYYA

-65 FIGADEVWKNDE
+65 FIGADEVWKNE
-77 IYSGKY
+77 QIYSGKY

-92 IKQDGNPK
+92 IRQDINPK
-100 KQTKAGY
+100 KQTDAGY
-107 YKAEQTNDNKSACI
+107 YGAEDTKENLACI

-139 ITLAFNV
+139 IKLAFNV
-146 KYKID
+146 KYKFN
-151 PAKPDEKNQK
+151 PAKPDEINQK
-161 DLYVAKAT
+161 NLYVAKAT
-169 NETVT
+169 TKPVT
-174 VVEKNN
+174 VVYKGND
-180 KKNNYYTTRRGI
+180 YTTRRGI

-205 ETTETKIDPQESD
+205 ETTGTKIEPLESD

-229 GDHPMVIKFDAE
+229 GYHPMDIEFDAE

-263 NVDDSQRFTPWTPVV
+263 NVDESQLFTPWKPVV

-288 KDMENA
+288 KEMEIEDGN
-294 DAKAPSGV
+294 APSGV
-302 EDITF
+302 EDISF
-307 MYGGWTNHTNAVKA
+307 MYGGWTNHPNAVKA
-321 ATWNADNSTWGFNDN
+321 ATWDAINKTWGFNDN
-336 GTENTTYTIDGNEK
+336 GTDNTTYTINNEQK
-350 TDEWAKVKAESET
+350 IDKWEDVKAESET
-363 TEKLV
+363 TEHLV
-368 TLDGYG
+368 TLDGYA

-389 NAYNPPATSAA
+389 NAYTPATSAS
-400 PSVANIPCRGT
+400 PNVANIPCRGT

-443 PQKSIDYK
+443 PQKSTDYK
-451 AGNDATFTEGA
+451 AGNDATFIEGT
-462 DASYTINKLAACR
+462 DASYTIDKLAACR

-481 AGKTYVLFQNNAT
+481 AGKTYVLFQNNET

-510 NVSISQTNGYTYEA
+510 NVSISQNNGYTYEA
-524 KNNATVTLTKPLT
+524 KNNAEVTLTKPLK

-542 TICLPFSMTEQ
+542 AICLPFSMTEQ
-553 QVRNAFGENARIAEF
+553 QVRNAFGKDARIAEF
-568 KKVEESGN
+568 KKVDESGM
-576 KEVALFGMHY
+576 KAVASFGMHY

-601 KVSDNYT
+601 LVNDTYT
-608 ITGVTIDAKEALT
+608 IKGVTIDAEQALT
-621 VTDSNKK
+621 IADSNKK

-636 TTSMPVNSHFLGSN
+636 PTTMPTNSHFLGSN
-650 NGKLYYI
+650 DGKLYYI
-657 TAAKDISGLKAFLKP
+657 TTAKNISGLKAFLKP
-672 AENNS
+672 VENNS

-685 DSTDNDQDNNTTG
+685 DSTVNDQDNNTTG
-698 IEAIKDYTDQDAAN
+698 IEAIKDYTEQDAAN

>member
-1 MKKLLISRILAC
+1 MKRLFTSRILAC

-21 SKTYAQGSTSSIDA
+21 SKTYAQGSISSYSA
-35 GTETFKITSNTRI
+35 GTETFEITSNTKI
-48 NSQKTEYQYYA
+48 NSQETEYQYYA

-65 FIGADEVWKNDE
+65 FIGAKEVWKEPKLIGD
-77 IYSGKY
+77 SY
-83 YLSSGGNMG
+83 YLSSKGNPG
-92 IKQDGNPK
+92 IKP
-100 KQTKAGY
+100 
-107 YKAEQTNDNKSACI
+107 NDNAGKQIDAEYKGSQNCI

-146 KYKID
+146 NYANPGNKY
-151 PAKPDEKNQK
+151 
-161 DLYVAKAT
+161 LYVEKAT

-174 VVEKNN
+174 IVDNGKN
-180 KKNNYYTTRRGI
+180 YATTKGI
-192 TPSSIKVT
+192 

-205 ETTETKIDPQESD
+205 KASSTTTGITISDLQSGDNRYFMVNAPAGNNSLIIKI
-218 DNKYFKIRAVG
+218 
-229 GDHPMVIKFDAE
+229 DAE
-241 AGDEYCIWMSSAE
+241 AGEEYYIWMPSAE
-254 EFALGGFTF
+254 NFALGGFTF
-263 NVDDSQRFTPWTPVV
+263 DVDESQLFTPWKPVV

-288 KDMENA
+288 KEMENA
-294 DAKAPSGV
+294 DGNAPSGV

-307 MYGGWTNHTNAVKA
+307 MYGGWTNHPNAVKA
-321 ATWNADNSTWGFNDN
+321 ATWDAINKTWGFNDN
-336 GTENTTYTIDGNEK
+336 GTDNTKYTINGNER
-350 TDEWAKVKAESET
+350 TDKWEDVKAESET

-389 NAYNPPATSAA
+389 KTYTPATSAV

-419 DGTLNVYVRQA
+419 DGTLNVYVRQT

-451 AGNDATFTEGA
+451 AGNDAIFTEGTGA
-462 DASYTINKLAACR
+462 YVIDKLAACR

-502 GASSTEAT
+502 GASSTEIS
-510 NVSISQTNGYTYEA
+510 NVTISQAEGYTYEA
-524 KNNATVTLTKPLT
+524 KNNAKVTLTLTKPLKE
-537 ANVWN
+537 NVWN
-542 TICLPFSMTEQ
+542 AICLPFSMTEQ

-568 KKVEESGN
+568 KKVDER
-576 KEVALFGMHY
+576 KDVALFGMHY

-601 KVSDNYT
+601 KVSNTYT
-608 ITGVTIDAKEALT
+608 IQGVTIDAEKALT

-636 TTSMPVNSHFLGSN
+636 PTTMPVNSHFLGSN
-650 NGKLYYI
+650 DGKLYYI
-657 TAAKDISGLKAFLKP
+657 TTAKNISGLKAFLQP
-672 AENNS
+672 ADNNS

>member
-1 MKKLLISRILAC
+1 MKRLFTSRILAC

-21 SKTYAQGSTSSIDA
+21 SKTYAQEA
-35 GTETFKITSNTRI
+35 GTETFEITSNTKI

-65 FIGADEVWKNDE
+65 FIGADEVWENDE
-77 IYSGKY
+77 INSKY

-92 IKQDGNPK
+92 IRQDEDPT
-100 KQTKAGY
+100 KQTDAGY
-107 YKAEQTNDNKSACI
+107 YKAERTTGISACI

-139 ITLAFNV
+139 IKLAFNV
-146 KYKID
+146 KYRDNATD
-151 PAKPDEKNQK
+151 PTKLNQK
-161 DLYVAKAT
+161 DLYVEKAT

-174 VVEKNN
+174 VVDKN
-180 KKNNYYTTRRGI
+180 KKNNYTTRRGI

-205 ETTETKIDPQESD
+205 ETTGTKIDPQESD

-229 GDHPMVIKFDAE
+229 GDHPMVIEFDAE

-263 NVDDSQRFTPWTPVV
+263 DVDKSQLFTPWKPVV
-278 HRQIEFGKSP
+278 HRQIEFDKSP
-288 KDMENA
+288 KNMKDA
-294 DAKAPSGV
+294 DGTAPSGV
-302 EDITF
+302 KDITF
-307 MYGGWTNHTNAVKA
+307 MYGGWTNHPNAVKA
-321 ATWNADNSTWGFNDN
+321 ATWDATSLTWGFNEN
-336 GTENTTYTIDGNEK
+336 GTANTTYKINNEQKIDSWEG
-350 TDEWAKVKAESET
+350 VKAESET

-389 NAYNPPATSAA
+389 NAYNPPATSAV

-430 ANSPLYLVDETGK
+430 ADRPLYLVDETGK

-451 AGNDATFTEGA
+451 AGNAGIVFTVTEGT
-462 DASYTINKLAACR
+462 DVSYTIDKLAACR

-510 NVSISQTNGYTYEA
+510 NVSISQKNNGYTYEA
-524 KNNATVTLTKPLT
+524 KNNATVKLTKPLT
-537 ANVWN
+537 VNVWN
-542 TICLPFSMTEQ
+542 AICLPFSMTEQ
-553 QVRNAFGENARIAEF
+553 QVRSTFGENARIAEF
-568 KKVEESGN
+568 KKVDESGKN
-576 KEVALFGMHY
+576 AVASFGMHY

-601 KVSDNYT
+601 KVSDTYT
-608 ITGVTIDAKEALT
+608 IEGVTIDAEKALT
-621 VTDSNKK
+621 IDDPNNK

-636 TTSMPVNSHFLGSN
+636 TTSMPVNSHYLGSN
-650 NGKLYYI
+650 DGKLYYI
-657 TAAKDISGLKAFLKP
+657 TAKKEISGLKAFLKP

-712 SSANKGIYNINGQFM
+712 SSANKGIYNINGQFV

>member
-1 MKKLLISRILAC
+1 MKRLFTSRILAC

-21 SKTYAQGSTSSIDA
+21 SKTYAQEA
-35 GTETFKITSNTRI
+35 GTETFEITSSTRI

-65 FIGADEVWKNDE
+65 FIGADEVWKNE
-77 IYSGKY
+77 QISSGKY

-92 IKQDGNPK
+92 IRQDEDPT
-100 KQTKAGY
+100 KQTDAGY
-107 YKAEQTNDNKSACI
+107 YKAERTTGISACI

-134 HTKGK
+134 HTKGNIK
-139 ITLAFNV
+139 LAFNV
-146 KYKID
+146 KYRDNATD
-151 PAKPDEKNQK
+151 PTKLNQK
-161 DLYVAKAT
+161 DLYVEKAT

-174 VVEKNN
+174 VVDKN
-180 KKNNYYTTRRGI
+180 KKNNYTTRRGI

-200 TTENT
+200 TTET
-205 ETTETKIDPQESD
+205 GTKIDPQESD

-229 GDHPMVIKFDAE
+229 GDHPMVIEFDAE

-263 NVDDSQRFTPWTPVV
+263 DVDKSQLFTPWKPVV
-278 HRQIEFGKSP
+278 HRQIEIDKSP
-288 KDMENA
+288 KVMEKE
-294 DAKAPSGV
+294 DANAPSGV

-321 ATWNADNSTWGFNDN
+321 ATWNDTEKTWGFNEN
-336 GTENTTYTIDGNEK
+336 GTANTTYTINNEQK
-350 TDEWAKVKAESET
+350 IDKWETVKAESET

-389 NAYNPPATSAA
+389 KAFDPTQTSSAA

-430 ANSPLYLVDETGK
+430 ANNNPLFLVDETGK

-451 AGNDATFTEGA
+451 AGNDAKFTEGT
-462 DASYTINKLAACR
+462 DASYVIDKLAACR

-502 GASSTEAT
+502 GASSQNSA
-510 NVSISQTNGYTYEA
+510 NVTISQAEGYTYEA
-524 KNNATVTLTKPLT
+524 KNNATVNLTKPLN

-542 TICLPFSMTEQ
+542 AICLPFSMTEQ
-553 QVRNAFGENARIAEF
+553 QVRSAFGKDARIAEF

-601 KVSDNYT
+601 QVSDTYN
-608 ITGVTIDAKEALT
+608 IKGVTIDAEKALT
-621 VTDSNKK
+621 IDDPNNK

-636 TTSMPVNSHFLGSN
+636 TTPMLVNSHFLGSN
-650 NGKLYYI
+650 DGKLYYI
-657 TAAKDISGLKAFLKP
+657 TTAKPISGLKAFLQP
-672 AENNS
+672 ADNNS

-685 DSTDNDQDNNTTG
+685 GSTDNDQDNNTTG

>member
-1 MKKLLISRILAC
+1 MKRLFTSRILAC

-92 IKQDGNPK
+92 IKQDGKPT
-100 KQTKAGY
+100 KQTDAGY
-107 YKAEQTNDNKSACI
+107 YEAEQTKDKSACI

-139 ITLAFNV
+139 INLAFNV
-146 KYKID
+146 KYREDTTNKLN
-151 PAKPDEKNQK
+151 KKK
-161 DLYVAKAT
+161 LYVAKAT
-169 NETVT
+169 NNTVT
-174 VVEKNN
+174 VIDDA
-180 KKNNYYTTRRGI
+180 KNNYTTRIGI
-192 TPSSIKVT
+192 TPSKSIKVT

-205 ETTETKIDPQESD
+205 ETTKTQIDSLESG
-218 DNKYFKIRAVG
+218 DNQYFRISAYG
-229 GDHPMVIKFDAE
+229 GHHPLDIVFDAE

-263 NVDDSQRFTPWTPVV
+263 KVDDSQRFTPWTPVV

-288 KDMENA
+288 KDMEKNA

-307 MYGGWTNHTNAVKA
+307 MYGGWTNHPNAVKA
-321 ATWNADNSTWGFNDN
+321 ATWDTNNKTWGFNDN
-336 GTENTTYTIDGNEK
+336 GTDNTTYTINNEK
-350 TDEWAKVKAESET
+350 KIDKWETVKAESET
-363 TEKLV
+363 T

-383 PTDQYG
+383 PTNQYG
-389 NAYNPPATSAA
+389 NAYNTPATSAA

-430 ANSPLYLVDETGK
+430 ANNNPLFLVDETGK

-451 AGNDATFTEGA
+451 AGNDAKFTEGT
-462 DASYTINKLAACR
+462 DASYVIDKLAACR

-481 AGKTYVLFQNNAT
+481 AGKTYVLFQNNET

-502 GASSTEAT
+502 GASSTEESEV
-510 NVSISQTNGYTYEA
+510 NISQNDGYTYEA
-524 KNNATVTLTKPLT
+524 KNNATVNLTKPLT
-537 ANVWN
+537 VNVWN
-542 TICLPFSMTEQ
+542 AICLPFSMTEQ
-553 QVRNAFGENARIAEF
+553 QVRNAFGEDARIAEF

-601 KVSDNYT
+601 KVSDKYT
-608 ITGVTIDAKEALT
+608 ITGVTIDAEKALT

-628 FDFVGTYA
+628 FDFVGTYTP
-636 TTSMPVNSHFLGSN
+636 TTMPANSHFLGSN

-657 TAAKDISGLKAFLKP
+657 TANKEISGLKAFFQP
-672 AENNS
+672 VSTSN
-677 GAKLSIAF
+677 AKLSIAF
-685 DSTDNDQDNNTTG
+685 DSTDNDLDNNTTG